1 MKKNADIII
10 FLNRLL
16 YTGIISSMILF
27 CFFDLHGVA
36 DVNWMHMA
44 VLVISAVALSAVSL
58 LSGRQR
64 MYVAVLSL
72 FVFLFLFVSIG
83 AEKCFLYFA
92 KVLELSSSKSI
103 PSVIYEIVPEEMIYI
118 ELGRV
123 FLLTVICYLMQLIL
137 EKHIILK
144 ILSAD
149 VIGGWLIYMR
159 KAPKMGVV
167 FFVLYVG
174 MVVVEWVRPRW
185 KKMKNGSVQ
194 AYILGILP
202 FLILYIVLLYLMP
215 MQEKPYEWQWAKNIY
230 RRAENKI
237 TMYAENLWN
246 TGDDYFNGASSGFSG
261 ESGLFSNVFKNDDQL
276 MILKKRRQK
285 DIPVYL
291 TGKVFDSFNGREWEN
306 RRENLDANKNK
317 LRYEGGSSTG
327 ELQRVPD
334 VAETVY
340 ALLRYSGDLDVTYY
354 RDMQMNVL
362 YQHFHSDY
370 LMAPSKTWKIECE
383 DKKTEYYFHGDNIR
397 FTQKAGYGTE
407 YTVRFCRIDMER
419 DELYRFL
426 EWNQNEDTE
435 IWNSVVKQYTGKD
448 IPIEELYAY
457 REMVTE
463 QYLSP
468 TVISPGTE
476 EWLASVT
483 AEAKTDVERLKYI
496 ESALSAMSYNTQP
509 GELPETVTDES
520 SFLDYFLLEKR
531 EGYCA
536 HYATAF
542 VLLARAEGFPA
553 RYVQGFCI
561 PMVSGDE
568 TSVYSDMAH
577 AWPEVYV
584 EGKGWIPF
592 EPTPGFAVNRY
603 AAPAKKA
610 DDDAETIYTERPETG
625 AQDNVS
631 VSSNEMSEENV
642 AEENMPEEQDR
653 NRWKHYLIRIVWI
666 LLAGSILSFGTD
678 WTLERHREK
687 KRGIDEKY
695 RLAVLHNIQIL
706 DMLGYR
712 RESFET
718 YHELLERIRQGNTN
732 EDMLESADDAED
744 REEDDGKG
752 VNEVPCGFIEN
763 YERYLYGTLE
773 VNAEILNEVLAEKV
787 LLLTRLKKY
796 KKRTYLFCRMKLY
809 IMRYR

>member
-1 MKKNADIII
+1 MKKNADIIA

-16 YTGIISSMILF
+16 YVGIFSGMILF
-27 CFFDLHGVA
+27 SLSDVHGVA
-36 DVNWMHMA
+36 DVNWKHGV
-44 VLVISAVALSAVSL
+44 VLAISAVVLSAVSL
-58 LSGRQR
+58 LNGRQR
-64 MYVAVLSL
+64 MYVAVLAL

-83 AEKCFLYFA
+83 ADKCFLYFA
-92 KVLELSSSKSI
+92 EVLELSPAQNI
-103 PSVIYEIVPEEMIYI
+103 PSVVDEIVPGEMIYI

-137 EKHIILK
+137 EKKVILK

-149 VIGGWLIYMR
+149 VIGGWMIYIR
-159 KAPKMGVV
+159 KTPKMGVA

-174 MVVVEWVRPRW
+174 MVVAEWVRPRW
-185 KKMKNGSVQ
+185 KKMKNGSAQ

-202 FLILYIVLLYLMP
+202 FLILYIVLLYFMP
-215 MQEKPYEWQWAKNIY
+215 MQEKPYDWQWAKNIY

-237 TMYAENLWN
+237 TMYTENLWN
-246 TGDDYFNGASSGFSG
+246 AGDDYFTGASSGFSG
-261 ESGLFSNVFKNDDQL
+261 EGGLFPNIFKTDRQL

-285 DIPVYL
+285 DVPVYL
-291 TGKVFDSFNGREWEN
+291 TGKIFDSFSGREWEN
-306 RRENLDANKNK
+306 RREDLDADKNK
-317 LRYEGGSSTG
+317 IRYEGSDSTG
-327 ELQRVPD
+327 ELQRVLD

-340 ALLRYSGDLDVTYY
+340 ALKRYTGDLDVTYY
-354 RDMQMNVL
+354 RDIQMDVI

-383 DKKTEYYFHGDNIR
+383 DKKTEYYIHGDNMI

-407 YTVRFCRIDMER
+407 YTVKFCQIDMER
-419 DELYRFL
+419 EELYQFL

-435 IWNSVVKQYTGKD
+435 VWNSVVKQYTGKD
-448 IPIEELYAY
+448 ILLEELYDY
-457 REMVTE
+457 RDMVAE
-463 QYLSP
+463 QYLPPIS
-468 TVISPGTE
+468 ISPGTE

-483 AEAKTDVERLKYI
+483 AEAKTDMERLKYI
-496 ESALSAMSYNTQP
+496 ESALSAMAYNTQP

-520 SFLDYFLLEKR
+520 SFLDYFLLEQR

-553 RYVQGFCI
+553 RYVEGFCI

-568 TSVYSDMAH
+568 TLVYSDMAH
-577 AWPEVYV
+577 AWPEVYI

-603 AAPAKKA
+603 AAQAKKA
-610 DDDAETIYTERPETG
+610 DDDSKNINTERPETES
-625 AQDNVS
+625 QNNIS
-631 VSSNEMSEENV
+631 VSENQTLEENV
-642 AEENMPEEQDR
+642 SEENMPEEQGW
-653 NRWKHYLIRIVWI
+653 NRWGHYLIRIVWI
-666 LLAGSILSFGTD
+666 LLVGSILSFGAD

-718 YHELLERIRQGNTN
+718 YHELLERIRQGNAN
-732 EDMLESADDAED
+732 EDTVESADDAED

-752 VNEVPCGFIEN
+752 DNEVPCGFIEI
-763 YERYLYGTLE
+763 YERHLYGTLE
-773 VNAEILNEVLAEKV
+773 INEQRLDEVLAEKM
-787 LLLTRLKKY
+787 LLLERLKKY
-796 KKRTYLFCRMKLY
+796 KRRAYLLCRIKLY
-809 IMRYR
+809 ITRYR